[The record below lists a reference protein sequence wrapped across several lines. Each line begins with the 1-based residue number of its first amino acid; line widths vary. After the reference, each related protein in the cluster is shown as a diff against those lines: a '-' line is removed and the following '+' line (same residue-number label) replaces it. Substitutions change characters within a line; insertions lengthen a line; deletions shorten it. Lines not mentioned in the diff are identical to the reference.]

1 MFFGLTNSPAM
12 FQAIMNNLL
21 RDLIN
26 TRKVESF
33 IDDVIVRTESEERH
47 NELVEEILRRIEE
60 NVLYVKP
67 EKCKQKVREVDFLGV
82 VIGLDEIKMEKEK
95 VETVLDQPVPK
106 SVKDIQR
113 FLELENYYK
122 RFVKDFA
129 KIARPL
135 HDLTKKEQKWEWEI
149 REEKSF
155 EMLKKR
161 FTTKPILV
169 ALNLDK
175 KMRIEIDAS
184 DYVTGGV
191 LLMEC
196 VDGRWRLVAY
206 LSKSLNEMN
215 KITKSTIKK
224 YQQ

>member
-47 NELVEEILRRIEE
+47 DELVEEILRRIEE

-149 REEKSF
+149 SE
-155 EMLKKR
+155 
-161 FTTKPILV
+161 
-169 ALNLDK
+169 
-175 KMRIEIDAS
+175 
-184 DYVTGGV
+184 
-191 LLMEC
+191 
-196 VDGRWRLVAY
+196 
-206 LSKSLNEMN
+206 
-215 KITKSTIKK
+215 
-224 YQQ
+224 

>member
-1 MFFGLTNSPAM
+1 
-12 FQAIMNNLL
+12 
-21 RDLIN
+21 
-26 TRKVESF
+26 
-33 IDDVIVRTESEERH
+33 
-47 NELVEEILRRIEE
+47 
-60 NVLYVKP
+60 
-67 EKCKQKVREVDFLGV
+67 
-82 VIGLDEIKMEKEK
+82 
-95 VETVLDQPVPK
+95 
-106 SVKDIQR
+106 
-113 FLELENYYK
+113 LELENYYK

-155 EMLKKR
+155 EVLKKR

-191 LLMEC
+191 LLIEC
-196 VDGRWRLVAY
+196 VDGRWRLVTY

-224 YQQ
+224 Y